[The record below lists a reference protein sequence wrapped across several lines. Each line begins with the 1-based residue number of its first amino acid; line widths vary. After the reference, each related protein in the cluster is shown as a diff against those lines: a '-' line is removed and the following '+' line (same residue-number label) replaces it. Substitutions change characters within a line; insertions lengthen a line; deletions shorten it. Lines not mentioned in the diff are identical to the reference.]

1 MSFGHK
7 LSILYKSKSDI
18 YFLKQYFFMAEKRSL
33 VVRSAVREV
42 VKDMRISDSFF
53 EALDKEVESL
63 IKKAMQRAKANG
75 RSTLRDS
82 DV

>member
-1 MSFGHK
+1 
-7 LSILYKSKSDI
+7 
-18 YFLKQYFFMAEKRSL
+18 MAEKRSL